1 VGFHPERPKLSHSD
15 PRVKLTDC
23 HQTVKVPNAA
33 ASWSD
38 TLDTQLAILPRPP
51 GKRERT
57 KVQNRHT
64 ILDAARRVFAEMGYG
79 ATTVRDIVRATP
91 LASGTF
97 YNYFK
102 SKEEIFQ
109 AIQDESALRIRPR
122 LREERAR
129 AETVEAFISGTF
141 RTFFEYVATDQHS
154 FRAIRRS
161 TDTLRVRMDT
171 PEIIAG
177 FDELREDLEAAI
189 GRGLFSPV
197 DADYLMAAIVGVAF
211 EIAERMLRR
220 EDADPAAA
228 AAFATRLFLGGLHTL
243 PRLESVKS
251 NGDGGACEAN
261 GLLAEN

>member
-1 VGFHPERPKLSHSD
+1 MDRHFAAQPER
-15 PRVKLTDC
+15 
-23 HQTVKVPNAA
+23 A
-33 ASWSD
+33 
-38 TLDTQLAILPRPP
+38 

-57 KVQNRHT
+57 KIQNRLS
-64 ILDAARRVFAEMGYG
+64 ILEAGRRVFAELGYG

-141 RTFFEYVATDQHS
+141 RTFFEYVASDQQG
-154 FRAIRRS
+154 FRAIRRN

-177 FDELREDLEAAI
+177 FEELREDLETAI
-189 GRGLFSPV
+189 AKGLFPPV
-197 DADYLMAAIVGVAF
+197 DPDFLMAAIVGVAF
-211 EIAERMLRR
+211 ELAERMLCR
-220 EDADPAAA
+220 EGADPESAAS
-228 AAFATRLFLGGLHTL
+228 FATALFLGGIHALPHTA
-243 PRLESVKS
+243 RAAS
-251 NGDGGACEAN
+251 NGDGHAA
-261 GLLAEN
+261 AEQELTAG